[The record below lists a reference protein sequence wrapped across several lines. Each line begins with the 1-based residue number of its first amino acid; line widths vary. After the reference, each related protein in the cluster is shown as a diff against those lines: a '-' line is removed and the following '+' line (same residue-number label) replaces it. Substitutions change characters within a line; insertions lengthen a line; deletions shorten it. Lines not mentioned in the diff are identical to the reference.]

1 MSRIFN
7 QQYFDKLDEIENS
20 GEDYNRFYAIEE
32 LLKLNM
38 DKEDAKKF
46 CDYHGNPKEFEK
58 NYGLQEELYKWYIEN
73 DRD

>member
-20 GEDYNRFYAIEE
+20 GEDYNRIYAIEE

-38 DKEDAKKF
+38 GKEDAEDF
-46 CDYHGNPKEFEK
+46 CDLVESKWEMQL
-58 NYGLQEELYKWYIEN
+58 NYLREMQREEDGEET
-73 DRD
+73 

>member
-20 GEDYNRFYAIEE
+20 GEDYNRTYAIEE

-38 DKEDAKKF
+38 GKEDAEDF
-46 CDYHGNPKEFEK
+46 CDLVESKWEMQLNYLKQNAKETE
-58 NYGLQEELYKWYIEN
+58 
-73 DRD
+73 

>member
-20 GEDYNRFYAIEE
+20 GEDYNRIYAIEE

-46 CDYHGNPKEFEK
+46 CD
-58 NYGLQEELYKWYIEN
+58 ELESKWEMQLDYLREN
-73 DRD
+73 GKKA

>member
-46 CDYHGNPKEFEK
+46 CD
-58 NYGLQEELYKWYIEN
+58 ELESKWEMQLDYLREN
-73 DRD
+73 GKKT

>member
-1 MSRIFN
+1 MSRTFN

-20 GEDYNRFYAIEE
+20 GEDYNRIYAIEE

-46 CDYHGNPKEFEK
+46 CD
-58 NYGLQEELYKWYIEN
+58 ELESKWEMQLDYLREN
-73 DRD
+73 GKKT

>member
-20 GEDYNRFYAIEE
+20 GEDYNRIYAIEE

-38 DKEDAKKF
+38 GKEDAEEF
-46 CDYHGNPKEFEK
+46 CDLVESKWEMQLDYLRENGKETE
-58 NYGLQEELYKWYIEN
+58 
-73 DRD
+73 

>member
-46 CDYHGNPKEFEK
+46 CD
-58 NYGLQEELYKWYIEN
+58 ELESKWEMQLDYLREN
-73 DRD
+73 GKKA

>member
-1 MSRIFN
+1 MSRTFN

-20 GEDYNRFYAIEE
+20 GEDYNRIYAIEE

-46 CDYHGNPKEFEK
+46 CD
-58 NYGLQEELYKWYIEN
+58 ELESKWEMQLDYLREN
-73 DRD
+73 GKKA

>member
-20 GEDYNRFYAIEE
+20 GEDYNRIYAIEE

-38 DKEDAKKF
+38 GKEDAEDF
-46 CDYHGNPKEFEK
+46 CDLVESKWEMKLNYLKQNAKETE
-58 NYGLQEELYKWYIEN
+58 
-73 DRD
+73 

>member
-46 CDYHGNPKEFEK
+46 CD
-58 NYGLQEELYKWYIEN
+58 ELESKWEMQLDYLREN
-73 DRD
+73 GKKAW

>member
-38 DKEDAKKF
+38 DKEDSKKF
-46 CDYHGNPKEFEK
+46 CD
-58 NYGLQEELYKWYIEN
+58 ELESKWEMQLDYLREN
-73 DRD
+73 GKKT

>member
-20 GEDYNRFYAIEE
+20 GEDYNRIYAIEE

-38 DKEDAKKF
+38 DKEDSKKF
-46 CDYHGNPKEFEK
+46 CD
-58 NYGLQEELYKWYIEN
+58 ELESKWEMQLDYLREN
-73 DRD
+73 GKKA

>member
-20 GEDYNRFYAIEE
+20 GEDYNRIYAIEE

-38 DKEDAKKF
+38 GKEDAEDF
-46 CDYHGNPKEFEK
+46 CDGLESKWEMQLDYLRENGKETE
-58 NYGLQEELYKWYIEN
+58 
-73 DRD
+73 

>member
-20 GEDYNRFYAIEE
+20 GEDYNRIYAIEE

-46 CDYHGNPKEFEK
+46 CD
-58 NYGLQEELYKWYIEN
+58 ELESKWEMQLDYLREN
-73 DRD
+73 GKKT

>member
-1 MSRIFN
+1 MSRTFN

-20 GEDYNRFYAIEE
+20 GEDYNRLYAIEE

-46 CDYHGNPKEFEK
+46 CD
-58 NYGLQEELYKWYIEN
+58 ELESKWEMQLDYLREN
-73 DRD
+73 GKKA

>member
-46 CDYHGNPKEFEK
+46 
-58 NYGLQEELYKWYIEN
+58 
-73 DRD
+73 